1 MIFKQ
6 YLGSSNWKLR
16 ARISGLFKPLAYR
29 LYLTMT
35 IFLTVL
41 GALNPLGR
49 SKPLPVSVQ
58 ETSSSLLEPQA
69 NPIPILA
76 YYYIWFDVK
85 SWDRAKTD
93 LPLLGR
99 YNSDDADVMR
109 QHIEWAKNAGI
120 KGFIVSWKGTDKLN
134 SRLEKLVQIAG
145 DENFKLAV
153 IYQGLDFYR
162 NPLPVAQIETDLDY
176 FITHYGENPVF
187 DIFEKPMFIW
197 SGTWKYSLE
206 EIKSVVDG
214 RREQVF
220 ILATEKNVEDYARLQ
235 DVVDGDAYYWSSV
248 NPESHP
254 GYPEKLSEMSKAIH
268 ENGGLWIA
276 PAAPG
281 FDARLVGGS
290 SIVERKN
297 GETLRTEMSVAFQSA
312 PDAVGVI
319 SWNEF
324 SENSHIEPSQ
334 NYGNRSLEVLTE
346 GNYSRVSPIS
356 DFDSSIPLEVSNQQ
370 GMGRIMA
377 LGLIATLIFSS
388 LFVIVGRS
396 YRVNRNDRLGQKL
409 FAGKSSKRI

>member
-1 MIFKQ
+1 MIFKH
-6 YLGSSNWKLR
+6 YPGSSNWKLR
-16 ARISGLFKPLAYR
+16 TRISGLFKPLAYR

-99 YNSDDADVMR
+99 YSSDDADVMR

-145 DENFKLAV
+145 EENFKLAV

-220 ILATEKNVEDYARLQ
+220 ILATEKNVEDYA
-235 DVVDGDAYYWSSV
+235 
-248 NPESHP
+248 
-254 GYPEKLSEMSKAIH
+254 
-268 ENGGLWIA
+268 
-276 PAAPG
+276 
-281 FDARLVGGS
+281 
-290 SIVERKN
+290 
-297 GETLRTEMSVAFQSA
+297 
-312 PDAVGVI
+312 
-319 SWNEF
+319 
-324 SENSHIEPSQ
+324 
-334 NYGNRSLEVLTE
+334 
-346 GNYSRVSPIS
+346 
-356 DFDSSIPLEVSNQQ
+356 
-370 GMGRIMA
+370 
-377 LGLIATLIFSS
+377 
-388 LFVIVGRS
+388 
-396 YRVNRNDRLGQKL
+396 
-409 FAGKSSKRI
+409 